1 MRNLTPD
8 TQRMNLAHIRE
19 ARAAKVADMRNLLAA
34 AEAGKRALTADE
46 QTKFDTLKA
55 AVTDLEGQEARAQFL
70 ADAER
75 RMQGTPADGEHR
87 DRASLEGRVSLLR
100 MLQAQTEQR
109 ALTGAEAE
117 FHAEAER
124 RTGRKAQG
132 YFLPMAALETRVNT
146 TTSGN
151 DLVPTDHRGDQF
163 ISPLRNSL
171 LARRLGVRVL
181 SGLSGNVTIPKQ
193 ASATSV
199 GWVAENGA
207 VSDTGITTDPVTM
220 TPKHAGGVTE
230 MSRQLIMQS
239 SPDIEQLLR
248 DDLAFQ
254 LAKAIDSALIV
265 GGGSNEPTGV
275 LSTSGIGTAN
285 LATLSWANV
294 LGMVKT
300 LEEANT
306 LSASTAWLGSPAA
319 KTKLASTLKASGI
332 AGYLL
337 EGGRMA
343 ELPAY
348 FSNQVPINATPTPD
362 TLRLILGDW
371 NQVILGIWSEVDIL
385 VNPFDST
392 AYARGGV
399 LVRAM
404 STVDIAVRHP
414 TAFVHAADI
423 AL

>member
-1 MRNLTPD
+1 
-8 TQRMNLAHIRE
+8 MNLSAIRE
-19 ARAAKVADMRNLLAA
+19 ARAIKVADMRNLLSA

-55 AVTDLEGQEARAQFL
+55 GVTDLEGQEARAQFL

-132 YFLPMAALETRVNT
+132 YFMPMAALETRVNT

-151 DLVPTDHRGDQF
+151 DLVGTDHRGDQF
-163 ISPLRNSL
+163 ISPLRNAL

-207 VSDTGITTDPVTM
+207 VGDTGITTDPVTL
-220 TPKHAGGVTE
+220 TPKHCGGVTE

-248 DDLAFQ
+248 DDLAYQ

-265 GGGSNEPTGV
+265 GGGINEPTGV
-275 LSTSGIGTAN
+275 LSTSGIGVAN

-294 LGMVKT
+294 LGMVAT
-300 LEEANT
+300 LETANT

-343 ELPAY
+343 ELPA
-348 FSNQVPINATPTPD
+348 FFTNQVPINATPTPD

-371 NQVILGIWSEVDIL
+371 SQVMLGIWSEVDIL

-404 STVDIAVRHP
+404 STVDIALRHP